1 MVMFPVLAFG
11 SNNACSTDILA
22 QLRNRIDLLSLKPLE
37 ESRLDD
43 TEYVKKRIDTLSQI
57 EIIFREEQYAR
68 CVTKEYISMVD
79 NQNKIAINELKQ
91 ILTKHLWITIPK
103 FGFKTSENAWIIVQH
118 AMHDPAFQHQALFL
132 MEYCLP
138 NKEVDPLHYANLYDR
153 VTIHY
158 NKLGMK
164 QRYGTQSAYNDEE
177 KKFEL
182 LPYNGNFES
191 LKKNRANIGLL
202 MN

>member
-1 MVMFPVLAFG
+1 MFPALVFG
-11 SNNACSTDILA
+11 SNNACSKGILD
-22 QLRNRIDLLSLKPLE
+22 QLRNRIDQLSLEPLD

-43 TEYVKKRIDTLSQI
+43 LEYVKRRIDTLSQA
-57 EIIFREEQYAR
+57 EIIFREKQYAS

-79 NQNKIAINELKQ
+79 SQNKIAVNELKQ
-91 ILTKHLWITIPK
+91 ILKKHLWITIPK

-132 MEYCLP
+132 MEYCLS

-158 NKLGMK
+158 NTLGMNQK
-164 QRYGTQSAYNDEE
+164 YGTQSAYNDEK

-182 LPYNGNFES
+182 LPYSGSLED

-202 MN
+202 IN